1 MECEVISLAYTEMLA
16 AGLLSFF
23 GSGGPKSYILPHD
36 MYTPEHQYLFAWH
49 CRRGGIWGLEFL
61 ALS

>member
-1 MECEVISLAYTEMLA
+1 MKSMLA